1 MPFITK
7 GRHLFDVDLGLTS
20 VGEVLSDLSDKR
32 FTGKTYGYAE
42 TDGGIIGFTILFRD
56 GRIVAAELISESKE
70 RILGREAVERLI
82 KARIRSGIMGVR
94 EASLPEIEIDLAFNP
109 EAVIRNI
116 DIHELK
122 NSSPEK
128 PGYTGPVET
137 PARET
142 GGSWGIESKSGDA
155 EIEIEKAE
163 KIERKWRI
171 KIKLKYGKVKEYT
184 GTYKIPEYLLFIDE
198 LWKFEKT
205 NIKDMRKNSSLCS
218 SEICLARLINGGSKL
233 LILKGQELVGFF
245 EKKGFK
251 YVPAKPDGTL
261 SPGEIEV
268 ASPDPEEFNGLLDLC
283 HIIREEELPYLLEI
297 KIMVNTK
304 RTTNYALTVK
314 DIAKLLIRNRR
325 RPFLIKLTAQ
335 KATIAAG
342 DERHVYLP
350 MGVDYIYKMS
360 YPVKIDLY
368 LPKHP

>member
-7 GRHLFDVDLGLTS
+7 GRHLFDVDLGLTNI
-20 VGEVLSDLSDKR
+20 GEVLSDLSDKR

-42 TDGGIIGFTILFRD
+42 TDNGIIGFTILFRD
-56 GRIVAAELISESKE
+56 GAIVAAELISESKE
-70 RILGREAVERLI
+70 RILGREAVERLV

-109 EAVIRNI
+109 EAVIKEV
-116 DIHELK
+116 DLPSLK
-122 NSSPEK
+122 NPSTGK
-128 PGYTGPVET
+128 TGYNGSVEPV
-137 PARET
+137 REA
-142 GGSWGIESKSGDA
+142 GESWSIEDKNEAA

-184 GTYKIPEYLLFIDE
+184 GTHKIPEYLLFIDE

-205 NIKDMRKNSSLCS
+205 DIKDMRKNSNLCD

-245 EKKGFK
+245 EKRGFK
-251 YVPAKPDGTL
+251 YVPTRPDGTL
-261 SPGEIEV
+261 SPSGIEV

-304 RTTNYALTVK
+304 KTTNYVLTVK
-314 DIAKLLIRNRR
+314 DIAKLLIKNRR
-325 RPFLIKLTAQ
+325 KPFLIKL
-335 KATIAAG
+335 ATHKTIIAAG
-342 DERHVYLP
+342 DGGHVYLP

-368 LPKHP
+368 LPKPP